1 MNIEHHFC
9 LDESPQFHMM
19 ELGHVDST
27 NQFARHYRPV
37 RPVRISLVTAEYQ
50 SAGKGAGTNSWESAE
65 GENLLFSLIVRPTMV
80 QASHLFVLSEAMALS
95 VCKALDN
102 FGTGF
107 SIKWP
112 NDVYHHDSKIAG
124 MLIEN
129 DIVGH
134 HIDRSILGVGINI
147 NQTTFLSD
155 APNPISL
162 AQILGEP
169 IERIFIMEAV
179 MEQFSSLYTMMEH
192 GREKELHRQYLERL
206 YRKDAL
212 HRYRDDS
219 GTFEAQIVDVE
230 PNGHLLLQDQEGR
243 TRRYAFKEVSF
254 II

>member
-1 MNIEHHFC
+1 
-9 LDESPQFHMM
+9 MM

-27 NQFARHYRPV
+27 NRFARNYRPV

-50 SAGKGAGTNSWESAE
+50 TAGKGAGTNTWESAE
-65 GENLLFSLIVRPTMV
+65 GENLLFSLIVQPSMV
-80 QASHLFVLSEAMALS
+80 QANHVFVLSEAMSLS
-95 VCKALDN
+95 VCKALETI
-102 FGTGF
+102 GQGF

-112 NDVYHHDSKIAG
+112 NDIYHNDHKIAG

-134 HIDRSILGVGINI
+134 HIGRSIMGVGINI
-147 NQTTFLSD
+147 NQTAFVSD

-169 IERIFIMEAV
+169 IERRFIMEAV
-179 MEQFSSLYTMMEH
+179 MEQFNTLYAMVEQ
-192 GREKELHRQYLERL
+192 GREEELHQQYLERL
-206 YRKDAL
+206 YRK
-212 HRYRDDS
+212 
-219 GTFEAQIVDVE
+219 GTYHAYCDENGQFEAQILDVE
-230 PNGHLLLQDQEGR
+230 PNGHLLLQDMEGR